1 MRFSFGEYTVEID
14 VSATREYYLH
24 EMPENDCECSGCE
37 NFRKFAEDCPEEI
50 KRAFA
55 ELGIDNMKC
64 VCEIIPYD
72 CEKADY
78 EKSGGNLYGG
88 FFPVVGKVIG
98 TEPIIPNKSTRKIT
112 DRFEFYLSKHCVK
125 PDDFPGPSLQVE
137 IYARIP
143 WLIAEENA
151 YVV

>member
-14 VSATREYYLH
+14 VAATREYYSR
-24 EMPENDCECSGCE
+24 EISENDCECLGCK
-37 NFRKFAEDCPEEI
+37 NFRKFAEECPEEI
-50 KRAFA
+50 KNAFA
-55 ELGIDNMKC
+55 ELGIDDMKC
-64 VCEIIPYD
+64 VYEIIPYD
-72 CEKADY
+72 CDRADY

-88 FFPVVGKVIG
+88 FFPVVGKVVDA
-98 TEPIIPNKSTRKIT
+98 EPIIPNKSTRQIT

-125 PDDFPGPSLQVE
+125 PDDFPELALQIE

-143 WLIAEENA
+143 WLIVEENA